1 MHRLFDHYD
10 GELPLLDGF
19 IDDSWRN
26 DVCPSLLNEKLNL
39 KLWVDYVNPDRRE
52 AGGKR
57 YTLCA
62 YNNNADEY
70 SELFASESLAEM
82 KGFINEKY

>member
-1 MHRLFDHYD
+1 MHKLFDNYD
-10 GELPLLDGF
+10 GNLPTLKGF

-39 KLWVDYVNPDRRE
+39 KLWVDYVNPNKRE
-52 AGGKR
+52 CGGMR
-57 YTLCA
+57 YTLCE

-70 SELFASESLAEM
+70 VEIIASESLTDIEDFL
-82 KGFINEKY
+82 KC